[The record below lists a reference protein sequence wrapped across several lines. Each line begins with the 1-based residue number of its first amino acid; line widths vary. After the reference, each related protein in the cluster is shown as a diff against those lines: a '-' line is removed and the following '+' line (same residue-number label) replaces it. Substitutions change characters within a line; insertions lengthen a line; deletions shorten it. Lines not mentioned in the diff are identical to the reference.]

1 MDLVAEIVAFV
12 DMFID
17 VFHCPGAGDDGLDT
31 EDVGLGTVNFGLDD
45 TGDVGLEFN
54 IVNEEEFAVFVD
66 RDEEV
71 AFVGALFEVARV
83 EAENAGGVGG
93 YERDA
98 WVAAIVVAVDG
109 DVDVVAVGG
118 EFNGLV
124 VANFGFE
131 ENGVVGID
139 VIVAKV
145 ERDVDEFD
153 SIVGEEADFDTVGL
167 GE

>member
-1 MDLVAEIVAFV
+1 M
-12 DMFID
+12 
-17 VFHCPGAGDDGLDT
+17 
-31 EDVGLGTVNFGLDD
+31 
-45 TGDVGLEFN
+45 
-54 IVNEEEFAVFVD
+54 
-66 RDEEV
+66 
-71 AFVGALFEVARV
+71 
-83 EAENAGGVGG
+83 
-93 YERDA
+93 
-98 WVAAIVVAVDG
+98 
-109 DVDVVAVGG
+109 AVGG
-118 EFNGLV
+118 ELDGLV